1 MTRRKSESGS
11 GARRKPQ
18 ASSRALGA
26 LPLFGIGTGALWLL
40 YQATRVRGG
49 KEWRGYAGTV
59 TLKPGLVYRLELL
72 APVTSPL
79 VTSQNQAAFEG
90 TLSAGGARNF
100 LWNLVPDGMHVYF
113 DQSFQ
118 EPTTL
123 TFGKGGVGDAKPLTA
138 RRLDGLDWDAP

>member
-1 MTRRKSESGS
+1 MSRRKAAPTSL
-11 GARRKPQ
+11 
-18 ASSRALGA
+18 ASLGA
-26 LPLFGIGTGALWLL
+26 LPLFGIGTVALWLL

-72 APVTSPL
+72 APVTSAL
-79 VTSQNQAAFEG
+79 TTSANQQAFELQ
-90 TLSAGGARNF
+90 LSSGGARNF

-123 TFGKGGVGDAKPLTA
+123 TFAEGGVGDAKPLTA
-138 RRLDGLDWDAP
+138 RRLDGLSWDAP

>member
-1 MTRRKSESGS
+1 MSRKKATPTSL
-11 GARRKPQ
+11 
-18 ASSRALGA
+18 ASLGA

-59 TLKPGLVYRLELL
+59 ALQPGLVYRFEFL
-72 APVTSPL
+72 APVTSAL
-79 VTSQNQAAFEG
+79 TQSANQAAFEQK
-90 TLSAGGARNF
+90 LSSGGARNF
-100 LWNLVPDGMHVYF
+100 LWNLVPDGLHVYF

-123 TFGKGGVGDAKPLTA
+123 TFGKGGVGDALPLTA

>member
-1 MTRRKSESGS
+1 M
-11 GARRKPQ
+11 KP
-18 ASSRALGA
+18 
-26 LPLFGIGTGALWLL
+26 
-40 YQATRVRGG
+40 
-49 KEWRGYAGTV
+49 TV
-59 TLKPGLVYRLELL
+59 VYRIELL
-72 APVTSPL
+72 APVTSSL
-79 VTSQNQAAFEG
+79 TQAAQQAACEEK
-90 TLSAGGARNF
+90 LAPGGARNF